1 MWPFTRK
8 HVNGDRVATSRRAR
22 RSPVEQLE
30 SRTPFA
36 LDLLGALSF
45 GSDTGSNQA
54 FGVVTDN
61 VGNSY
66 VAGHFSGTADFDQA
80 ASYLDARDIA
90 TARGTTDA
98 FLAKYGPDDSLIWVR
113 TMGTDGA
120 GRDMAM
126 GLRTDTSG
134 NLVVSGQTFGQA
146 QFGSFELSG
155 ESSTSNVFI
164 TTLNTDGV
172 FLSARSF
179 GSVNTNIATDSVGNF
194 YATKFYP
201 LSDGHKFDIIK
212 FDPSGNRVWTKS
224 VVPNPL
230 KYTNFGS
237 TGSVRVGNNG
247 ELYVTGQFRGTVDF
261 DPSAKTKSV
270 SSGLGTGSFIVKLD
284 TNGNF
289 VWVAPFVVASS
300 GGTVSDPSLAQDG
313 TGNLVVSGSFYG
325 SVDTDP
331 TSKTNIVSTSTGN
344 GMFVTKLSSSGT
356 PIWSKTFTTNGI
368 ATNMGGFK
376 FDALGNIYAKGSFS
390 GTVDFDPS
398 AAVANRTSEGG
409 LDIFIL
415 QLKSNGSFGWV
426 ETIGGPGDQSS
437 NSWSIDESGTISL
450 VGMYTTP
457 FDVDPDPNSATM
469 LPGLDGATSRGY
481 RLKFRRV

>member
-8 HVNGDRVATSRRAR
+8 HVNGDRAAKSRRTR

-30 SRTPFA
+30 SRTLFA
-36 LDLLGALSF
+36 LDLLSALSF
-45 GSDTGSNQA
+45 GSNTGSNQA
-54 FGVVTDN
+54 FGSVIDN

-113 TMGTDGA
+113 TMGTDA
-120 GRDMAM
+120 PGRDMAM
-126 GLRTDTSG
+126 GLRTNTSG
-134 NLVVSGQTFGQA
+134 NLVVTGQFFGQA
-146 QFGSFELSG
+146 QFGSFLLTG
-155 ESSTSNVFI
+155 EATAGHAFTASVNA
-164 TTLNTDGV
+164 DGD
-172 FLSARSF
+172 FLSALSF
-179 GSVNTNIATDSVGNF
+179 GAVNSSISNDSVGNF
-194 YATKFYP
+194 YATKGYA

-212 FDPSGNRVWTKS
+212 FDPLGNRVWTKS
-224 VVPNPL
+224 IVPNPL

-237 TGSVRVGNNG
+237 TGAVTVGSNG
-247 ELYVTGQFRGTVDF
+247 EIYVTGQFRGTVDF

-270 SSGLGTGSFIVKLD
+270 SSGLGTGSFILKLD
-284 TNGNF
+284 TGGNF

-313 TGNLVVSGSFYG
+313 TGNLVVSSSFYG
-325 SVDTDP
+325 SVDVDP

-344 GMFVTKLSSSGT
+344 GMFVTKLSSSGS
-356 PIWSKTFTTNGI
+356 PIWNRTSTTNDI
-368 ATNMGGFK
+368 LTRMGSFK
-376 FDALGNIYAKGSFS
+376 FDALGNIYAKGSFT
-390 GTVDFDPS
+390 GTVDFDSS

-437 NSWSIDESGTISL
+437 YSWSIDEGGTISL
-450 VGMYTTP
+450 VGMYTAP
-457 FDVDPDPNSATM
+457 FDVNPDPNSVTM
-469 LPGLDGATSRGY
+469 LPSLDSATSRGY